1 MLAFKLTTFYGTLPD
16 WFAALGTVGAFI
28 AGLLLL
34 RKELD
39 ARREAQD
46 DRRRAQARLVAA
58 WASNPRRP
66 EDESSVPEFV
76 VVTRNGSDEPV
87 YDVLVELFSRL
98 LNFQPPGMSQRQQPV
113 LRLGFDVLPPQY
125 KEVQRVAQ
133 NQDGIP
139 GWLTISFRDS
149 QGYRWRR
156 HGNGWLELLEGPH
169 PPRRPV
175 KDRLDAWARG
185 EEEKLDT

>member
-1 MLAFKLTTFYGTLPD
+1 MLAFKVTTFYGIVPD
-16 WFAALGTVGAFI
+16 WLAALGTVGAFI

-46 DRRRAQARLVAA
+46 DRRRAQARLVAT
-58 WASNPRRP
+58 WASNSRRP
-66 EDESSVPEFV
+66 ENESSVPEFV
-76 VVTRNGSDEPV
+76 VVTSNGSDEPV

-98 LNFQPPGMSQRQQPV
+98 LNLQPPGMSQPQQPV

-125 KEVQRVAQ
+125 REAQRVAK
-133 NQDGIP
+133 NQEGIP

-149 QGYRWRR
+149 QGYRWKR
-156 HGNGWLELLEGPH
+156 HGNGWLQLLEGPR
-169 PPRRPV
+169 PPRRAV
-175 KDRLDAWARG
+175 KDRLTAVLRSS
-185 EEEKLDT
+185 L